1 MFETRIIKIAIL
13 GLGEVGEAFAG
24 AILRDGKAELAVA
37 STTSVRSLA
46 AAGRLGIE
54 LRASA
59 AEAAADADLVL
70 VCAVA
75 SSLPLI
81 LSELTGHLK
90 PHAIV
95 ADLTSSTREQVRSLY
110 RDDNEKGERYVDV
123 AIMGAISMQGSRTP
137 LLAAGH
143 HAQEFASAMMD
154 LGFNVRAIPDS
165 SIGDASAVKLMR
177 SIFAKGLEGLMVES
191 ALAAEAIG
199 LTSEF
204 VLQLDNSDTMPMR
217 DHLAMYLRTHLRHAR
232 RRVVEMEAAEQQLI
246 ASGLPSITTRAAI
259 ERYRRTI
266 RQMSE
271 HPDAVP
277 SVDDAQSSLS
287 FLMQAERADA
297 SQPDTRAGA
306 GAPLSTSRDHQGTT
320 A

>member
-1 MFETRIIKIAIL
+1 MFETRISKVAIL

-24 AILRDGKAELAVA
+24 AILRDARADLAVA
-37 STTSVRSLA
+37 STTSARSFA

-54 LRASA
+54 LRAGA

-75 SSLPLI
+75 SSLPAI
-81 LSELTGHLK
+81 LADLAGHLK

-110 RDDNEKGERYVDV
+110 RDETETGERYVDV

-137 LLAAGH
+137 LLAAGR

-165 SIGDASAVKLMR
+165 QIGDASAVKLMR

-191 ALAAEAIG
+191 ALAAEAVG

-232 RRVVEMEAAEQQLI
+232 RRLIEMEAAEGQLI
-246 ASGLPSITTRAAI
+246 ASGVPSITTRAAI
-259 ERYRRTI
+259 DRYRRTI

-277 SVDDAQSSLS
+277 VTDDAQSSLS
-287 FLMQAERADA
+287 FLMRAE
-297 SQPDTRAGA
+297 RAGA
-306 GAPLSTSRDHQGTT
+306 GPADAGSEARSSTSHDDQGPT